1 MTPLLKQELDKIK
14 VQATAGTITP
24 AEIAALLQLLQTILP
39 IIISLLG
46 GGAVPVPTPA
56 PTPTPANP

>member
-1 MTPLLKQELDKIK
+1 MTPLLKQEIDKIK
-14 VQATAGTITP
+14 AQATAGTITP

-46 GGAVPVPTPA
+46 GGAVPVPTP
-56 PTPTPANP
+56 TPAPATAKP